1 MCSQLHNNH
10 RQTHMRR
17 ENEKNGLRKIDK
29 QTPGQQEAAVPEVA
43 ATAKAPSV
51 RVSGNLLWL
60 FALPLDRS

>member
-1 MCSQLHNNH
+1 
-10 RQTHMRR
+10 MRR
-17 ENEKNGLRKIDK
+17 ETEKNGLRKIDK

-60 FALPLDRS
+60 VLLPLDRS

>member
-1 MCSQLHNNH
+1 
-10 RQTHMRR
+10 MRR

-60 FALPLDRS
+60 VLLPLDRS